1 MNRSALPAF
10 SAYGIEL
17 EYMIVDLHTLDVM
30 PLAEVL
36 LLNRANDKFCEVPRG
51 ILAWS
56 NELVA
61 HLIEIKNPTPLAL
74 ETLLGPF
81 QKEVQE
87 LDRIL
92 AAHGACLLPTGMHPW
107 MNPRRETQI
116 WPHDNLIYETY
127 HRIFNCRQHGWA
139 NLQSMHIN
147 LPFADDHEFERVHT
161 AIRLVLP
168 IIPAIAASSPF
179 ADGAPTGF
187 KDFRMETYRQNAK
200 FIPSIT
206 GATVPEVAAS
216 RAEHET
222 NILHPMYKDIAPY
235 DEAGVLQYE
244 WLNSRA
250 AIPRF
255 DRDAIEIRIVD
266 MQECPKADLAIAA
279 TVIALVHLLYEGEF
293 ISLREQQAVSTKD
306 LANILWAC
314 VKDAEQA
321 EIVHDTYLGM
331 FGLPKHNC
339 YAKSLWLH
347 LWETLKSHNT
357 AYLAPWC
364 ETIEFILNEG
374 SLASR
379 ILRATGHHASR
390 PHLQGVYTRLAHCLQ
405 SGICFQPD
413 AA

>member
-1 MNRSALPAF
+1 MNRLALPAF

-17 EYMIVDLHTLDVM
+17 EYMIVDLHTLDIM
-30 PLAEVL
+30 PLAQL
-36 LLNRANDKFCEVPRG
+36 LLCDTAKDKVSEVPRG

-74 ETLLGPF
+74 ESLVGPF
-81 QKEVQE
+81 QREVQE
-87 LDRIL
+87 LNRAL
-92 AAHGACLLPTGMHPW
+92 AEHGACLLPTGMHPW
-107 MNPRRETQI
+107 MNPRKETRI

-127 HRIFNCRQHGWA
+127 HRIFDCRQHGWA

-147 LPFADDHEFERVHT
+147 LPFADDHEFARLHA
-161 AIRLVLP
+161 AIRVVLP

-187 KDFRMETYRQNAK
+187 MDFRMETYGQNAK
-200 FIPSIT
+200 IIPSIA
-206 GATVPEVAAS
+206 GATVPETVTS
-216 RAEHET
+216 RVEHESQ
-222 NILHPMYKDIAPY
+222 ILKPMYKDIASY

-266 MQECPKADLAIAA
+266 MQECPRADLAIAA
-279 TVIALVHLLYEGEF
+279 TVIALVRLIYEGEF
-293 ISLREQQAVSTKD
+293 ISFREQQGMSTQD

-321 EIVHDTYLGM
+321 EIVHDNYLGM
-331 FGLPKHNC
+331 FGLPKYSC
-339 YAKSLWLH
+339 EAKSLWTH
-347 LWETLKSHNT
+347 LWEMLKKHNP

-364 ETIEFILNEG
+364 ETIEFILSEG

-379 ILRATGHHASR
+379 ILRAVGHHASR
-390 PHLQGVYTRLAHCLQ
+390 SRLQMVYTRLARCLQ
-405 SGICFQPD
+405 AGICFQAD

>member
-1 MNRSALPAF
+1 MNRLALPAF

-17 EYMIVDLHTLDVM
+17 EYMIVDLHTLDVV

-36 LLNRANDKFCEVPRG
+36 LCNANDKAREVPRG
-51 ILAWS
+51 VLAWS

-74 ETLLGPF
+74 ESLVGPF
-81 QKEVQE
+81 QGEVQE
-87 LDRIL
+87 LNRAL
-92 AAHGACLLPTGMHPW
+92 AEHGACLLPTGMHPW
-107 MNPRRETQI
+107 MNPRKETKI
-116 WPHDNLIYETY
+116 WPHDNLIYNTY

-147 LPFADDHEFERVHT
+147 LPFADDHEFARMHA

-168 IIPAIAASSPF
+168 IIPAVAASSPF

-187 KDFRMETYRQNAK
+187 RDFRMQTYGQNAK
-200 FIPSIT
+200 LIPSIT
-206 GATVPEVAAS
+206 GATVPEAVTS
-216 RAEHET
+216 RVEYET
-222 NILHPMYKDIAPY
+222 QILKPMYQDIASY
-235 DEAGVLQYE
+235 DQAGVLQHE

-279 TVIALVHLLYEGEF
+279 TVIALVRLIYDGEF
-293 ISLREQQAVSTKD
+293 ISLQEQQAMSTQD

-321 EIVHDTYLGM
+321 EIVHDTYLGL
-331 FGLPKHNC
+331 FGLSKHSC
-339 YAKSLWLH
+339 DALSLWIH
-347 LWETLKSHNT
+347 LWEILKSHNM
-357 AYLAPWC
+357 AYLTPWSD
-364 ETIEFILNEG
+364 TIGFILNEG

-379 ILRATGHHASR
+379 ILRAVGPHASR
-390 PHLQGVYTRLAHCLQ
+390 VRLQKVYTRLARCLE
-405 SGICFQPD
+405 SGSCFQAD